1 MLLLQLVYSKFGFLR
16 CACFFRIHLRFQN
29 IHSNV
34 YRCLVMA
41 TVSKHKK
48 VKIVK
53 QKLKL
58 FRANEPL
65 KSVLMWGINYSFST
79 LNHVKQRALLLKDDF
94 KAYMKVKVNNHS
106 FNKDNMPSR
115 FKFKEYCPM
124 VFKSLRDRFAVNKM
138 DYWDSFTR
146 HQPSWDS
153 TRGKSGSKFLVT
165 YNRQFLAKTI
175 SSEEVE
181 QLHQM
186 LEEYYSYIVKGHGQ
200 TLLPQFLGLYRLT
213 VNDQETYILVMR
225 NVFSPRLAIH
235 KKYDLKN
242 ILYSSH
248 HAKRSL
254 SIHSLGVHGSTQ
266 LSSSE
271 VIVDKTMVSLG
282 KEHKHCLRYKKHSV
296 ESTMGSKPLPTL
308 KDADFLTDL
317 CKIHIGEESKKKL
330 LSTLE
335 CDIQFLQEN
344 NLIDYSLLIGVHDPQ
359 IALANSIES
368 AGDDGDVV
376 GGGGGGGG
384 GVGGGGSV
392 LEASSRVFEDKVVS
406 AGDGLGTLASQWQSG
421 HLAMTRSSIVLGL
434 GSSAA
439 SSFGGGVVG
448 TGNVSTG
455 DDDEDEEEDGISIPE
470 NNNAQIPTSELTP
483 PDSPLGAVECLPQLF
498 SGELHPNLE
507 CYGIKSSTDCPHRL
521 VYFVAIIDIL
531 TRYGMRKRTAQ
542 TYKTVKHGAD
552 GGSVKPEFY
561 GRRLLDLQGI
571 EVTSEYLTN
580 LYLHLLFLL
589 NSFRELN
596 NCENNNFLLLY

>member
-1 MLLLQLVYSKFGFLR
+1 
-16 CACFFRIHLRFQN
+16 
-29 IHSNV
+29 
-34 YRCLVMA
+34 MA

-48 VKIVK
+48 VRIMK

-65 KSVLMWGINYSFST
+65 KSVLMWGINYSFSA

-94 KAYMKVKVNNHS
+94 KAYMKVKVNNHH
-106 FNKDNMPSR
+106 FNKENMPSR

-124 VFKSLRDRFAVNKM
+124 VFKSLRDRFGVDKM

-146 HQPSWDS
+146 HQPLWDS

-165 YNRQFLAKTI
+165 YNRQFVAKTI

-181 QLHQM
+181 QMHQM

-213 VNDQETYILVMR
+213 VNDQESYILVMR

-248 HAKRSL
+248 HVKRSV
-254 SIHSLGVHGSTQ
+254 SIHSFVAHGSTE
-266 LSSSE
+266 LSSSKINIDNP
-271 VIVDKTMVSLG
+271 VTVLDKER
-282 KEHKHCLRYKKHSV
+282 KRRLRIKKHSFQ
-296 ESTMGSKPLPTL
+296 STTGSKPLPTL

-317 CKIHIGEESKKKL
+317 CKMHIGEESKKKM

-344 NLIDYSLLIGVHDPQ
+344 NLIDYSLLIGVHNPE
-359 IALANSIES
+359 IALANSIED
-368 AGDDGDVV
+368 AGDDGE
-376 GGGGGGGG
+376 GTGGGGG
-384 GVGGGGSV
+384 GV
-392 LEASSRVFEDKVVS
+392 LEPNSRGFDDRMVS
-406 AGDGLGTLASQWQSG
+406 AGDGLGTLSSQWQCGRLSM
-421 HLAMTRSSIVLGL
+421 ARSSIVLGL
-434 GSSAA
+434 SSSAA
-439 SSFGGGVVG
+439 AEAASCGVGVV
-448 TGNVSTG
+448 TGNASTG
-455 DDDEDEEEDGISIPE
+455 DDDDEEEDGISIPE
-470 NNNAQIPTSELTP
+470 NNTQVPTSELTP
-483 PDSPLGAVECLPQLF
+483 PDSPPGAECLPQLF
-498 SGELHPNLE
+498 SGELHPTLE
-507 CYGIKSSTDCPHRL
+507 HYGIKSSIDSPHPL
-521 VYFVAIIDIL
+521 IYFVAIIDIL

-561 GRRLLDLQGI
+561 GRRLFEFVEQCID
-571 EVTSEYLTN
+571 
-580 LYLHLLFLL
+580 
-589 NSFRELN
+589 
-596 NCENNNFLLLY
+596 